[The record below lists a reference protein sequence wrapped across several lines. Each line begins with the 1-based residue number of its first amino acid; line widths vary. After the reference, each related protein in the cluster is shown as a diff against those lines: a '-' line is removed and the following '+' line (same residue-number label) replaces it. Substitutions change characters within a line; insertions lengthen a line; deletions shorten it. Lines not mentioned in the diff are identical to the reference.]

1 MLILNYV
8 ISAIWLSP
16 LLYFSILVFGKIFNW
31 RRKLTLTKEDEQ
43 TQKKVG
49 KIIFQIPTIGNV
61 QTVNKI
67 FEAVKNYK
75 LTVPLKTWVVIEDGD
90 THKAEYVCD
99 NVIVVPADFNC
110 EDLYKGRAL
119 EYARQVRQKM
129 VADGTLESNYLLVQ
143 GDDDALPSSEFIKE
157 SLIINADISI
167 GTITPRPNGGWNT
180 ILDYERCVAC
190 GIFCNFFTNIG
201 KPLWAH
207 GEGTWMNSEVDR
219 AVSYDISEYT
229 HNNKEKLISSEDS
242 FYFHKASLMGFTIF
256 NSEKQIYIMPPLTF
270 TDAIKQRRR
279 WVWGEIRIINKKMLP
294 LPNRLRLGFIGF
306 SGVWLY
312 SIAMLGLP
320 LYYLGIFSIPT
331 VLLPLTFISF
341 AIWFGMRAY
350 AIGKCMGW
358 KHGLAGALAS
368 YLTVTLN
375 FITQLAG
382 LLEGDPR
389 NFEVIRKE

>member
-1 MLILNYV
+1 
-8 ISAIWLSP
+8 
-16 LLYFSILVFGKIFNW
+16 
-31 RRKLTLTKEDEQ
+31 
-43 TQKKVG
+43 
-49 KIIFQIPTIGNV
+49 
-61 QTVNKI
+61 
-67 FEAVKNYK
+67 
-75 LTVPLKTWVVIEDGD
+75 
-90 THKAEYVCD
+90 
-99 NVIVVPADFNC
+99 
-110 EDLYKGRAL
+110 
-119 EYARQVRQKM
+119 
-129 VADGTLESNYLLVQ
+129 
-143 GDDDALPSSEFIKE
+143 
-157 SLIINADISI
+157 
-167 GTITPRPNGGWNT
+167 
-180 ILDYERCVAC
+180 
-190 GIFCNFFTNIG
+190 
-201 KPLWAH
+201 
-207 GEGTWMNSEVDR
+207 MNSEVDR